1 MYAWSRYTPLR
12 DVKVVILGQDPYHDD
27 GERRWIRT
35 NGAMSFFRPKL
46 ILRLRCLATQDKHTV
61 RLLPRLLAVAFA
73 LRREADLSGPPY
85 KTGLC
90 FSVRPGVRIPP
101 SLRNIYKE
109 IKEEYPEFDVPKH
122 GSVPRVPTLH
132 AFRAWDPAVVES
144 H

>member
-73 LRREADLSGPPY
+73 LRREADL
-85 KTGLC
+85 
-90 FSVRPGVRIPP
+90 
-101 SLRNIYKE
+101 
-109 IKEEYPEFDVPKH
+109 
-122 GSVPRVPTLH
+122 
-132 AFRAWDPAVVES
+132 FRAPRTKQGCASRSDRE
-144 H
+144 